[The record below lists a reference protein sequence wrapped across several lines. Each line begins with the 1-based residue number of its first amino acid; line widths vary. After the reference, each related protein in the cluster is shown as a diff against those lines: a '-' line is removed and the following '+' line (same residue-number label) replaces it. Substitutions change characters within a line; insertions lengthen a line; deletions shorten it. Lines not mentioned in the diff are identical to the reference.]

1 LTFYSKEFSLK
12 HRLISLVSRS
22 LSFSYTSRRGLT
34 EGLKRQGGLGFLP
47 GGRPTPEEEFLRN
60 LDLRGKT
67 IFDVG
72 GFLGLMTLFF
82 ASRAKRV
89 VTYEP
94 LPESRRRITANLG
107 LNGFSNVTLRDV
119 ALSSEPGE
127 LTLTFDDLMSGGASG
142 DPEISRELANSAP
155 HPRLVTVP
163 VTTIDLEIA
172 AGQPIPDLIK
182 VDVEGMEYKVLR
194 GMLELMATSK
204 PWVYFELHGTTRED
218 KQTNAQDV
226 IGTLR
231 DLGYIVYDVER
242 GRDIGRSETITG
254 IESHVWGRCQT

>member
-1 LTFYSKEFSLK
+1 M
-12 HRLISLVSRS
+12 SRS
-22 LSFSYTSRRGLT
+22 LSLSYTSRRGLT
-34 EGLKRQGGLGFLP
+34 TGLKRQGCFGFLP
-47 GGRPTPEEEFLRN
+47 GGRLTPEEEFLRN
-60 LDLRGKT
+60 LDLRGKI

-82 ASRAKRV
+82 ANRAKHV

-94 LPESRRRITANLG
+94 LPESRQRIAKNLE
-107 LNGFSNVTLRDV
+107 LNGFGNVTLRDV
-119 ALSSEPGE
+119 ALSSRPGS
-127 LTLTFDDLMSGGASG
+127 LTLIFDDLMSGGASG
-142 DPEISRELANSAP
+142 DPEISCELASSMA

-172 AGQPIPDLIK
+172 SGQPVPDLIK
-182 VDVEGMEYKVLR
+182 VDVEGMEYQVLR
-194 GMLELMATSK
+194 GMFELLGTSK
-204 PWVYFELHGTTRED
+204 KPWLYFELHGTTHED

-254 IESHVWGRCQT
+254 MESHVWGRCRK